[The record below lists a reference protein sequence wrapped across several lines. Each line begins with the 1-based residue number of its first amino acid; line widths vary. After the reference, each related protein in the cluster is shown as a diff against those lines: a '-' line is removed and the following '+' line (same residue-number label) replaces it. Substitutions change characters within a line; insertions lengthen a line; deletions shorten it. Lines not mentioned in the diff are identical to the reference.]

1 MVLLQPRME
10 GVLMLKTQRQ
20 VVWIAANRFHTFVIL
35 LQPANFVVLLYRM
48 HTSSYNALDVSL
60 SLPSSGAYDLLSPL
74 TIILLSF
81 YCVSCL

>member
-1 MVLLQPRME
+1 
-10 GVLMLKTQRQ
+10 
-20 VVWIAANRFHTFVIL
+20 
-35 LQPANFVVLLYRM
+35 M